1 MNREN
6 APPNPIIILQRIM
19 ECRKAGSLFVT
30 LRPWTTMWS
39 EFRKKAMPKSNSA
52 SAHKSTTRIRSSRR
66 DARGRTMCLSCQ
78 RQNSHPSGQSR
89 PIANWDTTP
98 ALCAVLRSGNI
109 FLFLLHKAKSSP
121 THRLDKRDDSKE
133 LKDENNQNN
142 RNAFHDRSRHR
153 QS

>member
-52 SAHKSTTRIRSSRR
+52 NAHKSTTRIRSSRR

-78 RQNSHPSGQSR
+78 RPELRHAAPKRVNREVELEPPSHVACSDLLESGVKFKL
-89 PIANWDTTP
+89 T
-98 ALCAVLRSGNI
+98 
-109 FLFLLHKAKSSP
+109 K
-121 THRLDKRDDSKE
+121 
-133 LKDENNQNN
+133 
-142 RNAFHDRSRHR
+142 
-153 QS
+153 